1 MIPYSY
7 LALASVSIFALVH
20 VWAQYC
26 QRLEFGVQ
34 GRFLSAGGGVAIS
47 YVFIDLLPKLG
58 KSDQIVQQAL
68 SSVFPYFE
76 RHVYILALA
85 GFLLFFFVDRSQSIL
100 GQRARFW
107 LSLAS
112 YALFNFLVGYA
123 VTDKNDLE
131 VQPLFLF
138 TFAMA
143 LHYFVNDYSL
153 TKEHGE
159 SYQHFGKWLL
169 ILCLLLGWLTGL
181 WVRLPA
187 AVVALVSAFIGG
199 GVIMNV
205 TRHELPNENPNSLSA
220 FLLCAL
226 AYTAILLAIGS

>member
-1 MIPYSY
+1 MT
-7 LALASVSIFALVH
+7 L
-20 VWAQYC
+20 
-26 QRLEFGVQ
+26 
-34 GRFLSAGGGVAIS
+34 
-47 YVFIDLLPKLG
+47 K
-58 KSDQIVQQAL
+58 
-68 SSVFPYFE
+68 
-76 RHVYILALA
+76 
-85 GFLLFFFVDRSQSIL
+85 
-100 GQRARFW
+100 
-107 LSLAS
+107 
-112 YALFNFLVGYA
+112 FNPF
-123 VTDKNDLE
+123 
-131 VQPLFLF
+131 FLF